1 MESDLSDLLE
11 RMVESSRVSCPAC
24 AKDRKKKHTK
34 TLSVT
39 VAGDDVL
46 YQCWHCNLSGKYTR
60 RRAVDFVKRSN
71 VKAISIPKESDPSV
85 IDKYLL
91 KRGIDPVS
99 VYGFNLV
106 SGTKFFNGEGELD
119 AIGFVYGDDE
129 AVKWR
134 SVQGKHFTQDGA
146 AQTLWGIE
154 RVEEKA
160 KQLVI
165 VEGEI
170 DCLAMVCAAVPNSC
184 SVPNGAP
191 QKVSNRRVDPSEDK
205 KFGYVWRA
213 KKEIEAAER
222 IVLAVDR
229 DEPGEALAEELAR
242 RIGRAKCYRVQW
254 PDGCKDAN
262 DALINLGADKL
273 QELVDKAE
281 PMPLQGV
288 YSADEYGDDIADLY
302 QQGLMGGV
310 STGIPSVDDLMTIV
324 PGQLSIITGL
334 PGSGKSS
341 FVDQIMH
348 NLAENENWKF
358 AVASFENPVPIHIAK
373 LSELH
378 IGKPFF
384 EGPTERMTYDESQE
398 ALGWVNEHFLFLD
411 QKDGEPTTI
420 DSILDRAKQAVMRLG
435 VRGLVIDPYN
445 YITPAIRSTDNEHQ
459 GINLMLTRMLSFARA
474 HDVHIFFVAHP
485 AKMMTGPDGETAV
498 PMGMNISGSAS
509 FFAKADMGFTIHRRA
524 STVELHVWKCR
535 FKWVGGIGMVELD
548 YDLPTGRYKEKSF
561 DFDDLPEQETYRD
574 WTEPEKKERDWDF

>member
-1 MESDLSDLLE
+1 MTEGELNDLLE
-11 RMVESSRVSCPAC
+11 GIMESSRVPCPAC
-24 AKDRKKKHTK
+24 AKDRKKKNQK

-39 VAGDDVL
+39 VTGDDVL
-46 YQCWHCNLSGKYTR
+46 YQCWHCSLSGKYTR
-60 RRAVDFVKRSN
+60 QRKTELSN
-71 VKAISIPKESDPSV
+71 VKAISIPKESDQSLV
-85 IDKYLL
+85 DAYLL
-91 KRGIDPVS
+91 KRGIDPVATF
-99 VYGFNLV
+99 GFNLV
-106 SGTKFFNGEGELD
+106 SGTKFFHGEGKLD

-134 SVQGKHFTQDGA
+134 SIQGKHFTQDGA

-170 DCLAMVCAAVPNSC
+170 DCLAMASAAIENCC

-205 KFGYVWRA
+205 KFGYVWEA
-213 KKEIEAAER
+213 KKEIEAADR

-254 PDGCKDAN
+254 PEGCKDAN
-262 DALINLGADKL
+262 DALINLGADRL
-273 QELVDKAE
+273 QELVDEAE

-324 PGQLSIITGL
+324 PGQLSVITGL

-348 NLAENENWKF
+348 NLAVNENWKF
-358 AVASFENPVPIHIAK
+358 AVASFENPVPIHIAR
-373 LSELH
+373 LSELK

-384 EGPTERMTYDESQE
+384 EGPTERMTYEESQR

-435 VRGLVIDPYN
+435 IRGLVIDPYN

-498 PMGMNISGSAS
+498 PKGMNISGSAS
-509 FFAKADMGFTIHRRA
+509 FFAKADMGFTVHRRA
-524 STVELHVWKCR
+524 GTVELHVWKCR
-535 FKWVGGIGMVELD
+535 FKWVGGVGMVELD
-548 YDLPTGRYKEKSF
+548 YDLPTGRYSEKSF

-574 WTEPEKKERDWDF
+574 WTEPEKKEERDWDF